1 VELSLQRRKLL
12 RRLRSR
18 KSREREGLFLVE
30 GIRSAGEAL
39 QAGADVRFAV
49 LSSRALG
56 LPGGEEAV
64 ERLRGAG
71 VDLHEVDDSDLAE
84 LSDTEA
90 PQGLLLVCREPSTSL
105 ETLEATLRATGRER
119 SALRILVLDGLQDP
133 GNVGTLVR
141 VAAAF
146 GLSGVIALEGTV
158 DPYNPKVVRASAGG
172 VFTTP
177 IVTESWG
184 RVRPWLGSQ
193 GVRLLVAD
201 ASGTE
206 VTRVDPG
213 GPWALVIGS
222 EGAGARPEIRREAE
236 LSVGLRMPGGAE
248 SLNAAVAGSI
258 LLYVLTREGNV
269 G

>member
-1 VELSLQRRKLL
+1 MELSLQRRKLL

-18 KSREREGLFLVE
+18 KSRAREGLFLVE

-39 QAGADVRFAV
+39 KAGADVRFAV
-49 LSSRALG
+49 LSGRAMA
-56 LPGGEEAV
+56 LPGGEAAV
-64 ERLRGAG
+64 DRLRGAG
-71 VDLHEVDDSDLAE
+71 VDVYEVDDADFAE
-84 LSDTEA
+84 LSDTDA

-105 ETLEATLRATGRER
+105 ETFGATDIAP
-119 SALRILVLDGLQDP
+119 RILVLDGLQDP

-146 GLSGVIALEGTV
+146 GLTGVIALDGTV
-158 DPYNPKVVRASAGG
+158 DPYNPKVVRSSAGG
-172 VFTTP
+172 IFTTP
-177 IVTESWG
+177 VVTEPWS
-184 RVRPWLGSQ
+184 RVHPWLGSH

-201 ASGTE
+201 ASGAE
-206 VTRVDPG
+206 VSRVEPG

-222 EGAGARPEIRREAE
+222 EGAGARPEIRAAAE
-236 LSVGLRMPGGAE
+236 LPVGLRMPGGAE